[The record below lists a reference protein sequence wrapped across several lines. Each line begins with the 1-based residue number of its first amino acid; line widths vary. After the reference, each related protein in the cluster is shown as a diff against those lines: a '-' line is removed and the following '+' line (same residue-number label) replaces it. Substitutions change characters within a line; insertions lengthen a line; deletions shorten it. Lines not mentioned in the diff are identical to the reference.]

1 MVPELVEG
9 GGSYEKAIFE
19 SNLVSTEAQIN
30 RYLRE
35 ESPRL
40 LSLSKQEDFGDFS
53 KFKISENLC
62 FSTYQL
68 RCAKEIEAMD

>member
-1 MVPELVEG
+1 M
-9 GGSYEKAIFE
+9 I
-19 SNLVSTEAQIN
+19 STEAQIN

-53 KFKISENLC
+53 KFKISEKLKTPKNLEGFARTY
-62 FSTYQL
+62 FSEL
-68 RCAKEIEAMD
+68 

>member
-1 MVPELVEG
+1 M
-9 GGSYEKAIFE
+9 E
-19 SNLVSTEAQIN
+19 SNDFGVQTLVWAWFLKHLSTEAQIN
-30 RYLRE
+30 RYIRE

-62 FSTYQL
+62 FST
-68 RCAKEIEAMD
+68 

>member
-1 MVPELVEG
+1 LFH
-9 GGSYEKAIFE
+9 GSSKE
-19 SNLVSTEAQIN
+19 VSTEAQIN

-40 LSLSKQEDFGDFS
+40 LSLSKQEDFGNFS

-62 FSTYQL
+62 FST
-68 RCAKEIEAMD
+68 